1 MDFVVLQNELH
12 FLLVGQPV
20 HDNHVRICAT
30 ELFECELL
38 TVSAEYLHLLI
49 HNDRIILPVCFH
61 TLGDSLYLFLRVNVW
76 IVGELFKFRNLYGL
90 SFLCYF

>member
-12 FLLVGQPV
+12 FLLVGQTM
-20 HDNHVRICAT
+20 HDNHVRIRAA

-49 HNDRIILPVCFH
+49 HDDRIILPVCFH
-61 TLGDSLYLFLRVNVW
+61 TLSDSLYLFLRMDVR
-76 IVGELFKFRNLYGL
+76 IVGELF
-90 SFLCYF
+90 